1 MGINK
6 INILSYIKNKKL
18 YSRET
23 FKEYD
28 SLFQIFLENK
38 KFCNHGNL
46 KKWKDILNLLPDSN
60 SNYADYSG
68 SHIEL
73 GEKSSLGSD
82 DKKKLQD
89 LLLNLSPWRKGPFN
103 ICGVKVDSEW
113 RSDYKWERLKSF
125 LPNITNM
132 RVGDL
137 GCSNGYYS
145 YKLLSLNPELVVG
158 MDKTALY
165 VFQFLATKHFAKQIQ
180 KLLILPCSAEEFD
193 SKNMD
198 FNLIL
203 SMGIL
208 YHTKDYAKH
217 MEAVKKL
224 MKKNGYLIL
233 ETIISSSK
241 KNINID
247 KGQTYAGMKNIGTIF
262 GKDNLIKILKN
273 KGFHNIECV
282 NESFTSSI
290 EQRTTKWMQGRSF
303 KDFLLPNGNTIEGY
317 PPVCRAIFVAQ
328 KK

>member
-1 MGINK
+1 
-6 INILSYIKNKKL
+6 
-18 YSRET
+18 
-23 FKEYD
+23 
-28 SLFQIFLENK
+28 LENE

-60 SNYADYSG
+60 SNYTDYSG

-103 ICGVKVDSEW
+103 ICGVKVDAEW

>member
-1 MGINK
+1 MDINK
-6 INILSYIKNKKL
+6 INILSYIKNKNL

-28 SLFQIFLENK
+28 SLFQIFLENE

-60 SNYADYSG
+60 SNYTDYSG
-68 SHIEL
+68 SHIKL

-82 DKKKLQD
+82 DKKKLQH

-103 ICGVKVDSEW
+103 ICGVNVDSEW

-145 YKLLSLNPELVVG
+145 YKLLGLNPELVVG

-208 YHTKDYAKH
+208 YHTKDYANH

-273 KGFHNIECV
+273 KGFNNIECV
-282 NESFTSSI
+282 NENFTSSI

>member
-1 MGINK
+1 
-6 INILSYIKNKKL
+6 
-18 YSRET
+18 
-23 FKEYD
+23 
-28 SLFQIFLENK
+28 
-38 KFCNHGNL
+38 
-46 KKWKDILNLLPDSN
+46 
-60 SNYADYSG
+60 
-68 SHIEL
+68 
-73 GEKSSLGSD
+73 
-82 DKKKLQD
+82 
-89 LLLNLSPWRKGPFN
+89 
-103 ICGVKVDSEW
+103 
-113 RSDYKWERLKSF
+113 
-125 LPNITNM
+125 
-132 RVGDL
+132 
-137 GCSNGYYS
+137 
-145 YKLLSLNPELVVG
+145 
-158 MDKTALY
+158 
-165 VFQFLATKHFAKQIQ
+165 
-180 KLLILPCSAEEFD
+180 
-193 SKNMD
+193 
-198 FNLIL
+198 
-203 SMGIL
+203 MGIL
-208 YHTKDYAKH
+208 YHTKDYANH

>member
-1 MGINK
+1 
-6 INILSYIKNKKL
+6 
-18 YSRET
+18 
-23 FKEYD
+23 
-28 SLFQIFLENK
+28 
-38 KFCNHGNL
+38 
-46 KKWKDILNLLPDSN
+46 
-60 SNYADYSG
+60 
-68 SHIEL
+68 
-73 GEKSSLGSD
+73 
-82 DKKKLQD
+82 
-89 LLLNLSPWRKGPFN
+89 
-103 ICGVKVDSEW
+103 
-113 RSDYKWERLKSF
+113 
-125 LPNITNM
+125 M

-247 KGQTYAGMKNIGTIF
+247 KSQTYAGMKNIGTIF